1 MKSVDFALQVKS
13 SAGMFWRVFF
23 DRRAICLAIAVAVS
37 VTFQTHH
44 AAVGSSDQLA
54 FSATTN
60 AQNHDLIAAAGNE
73 KTSLELKWAKPR
85 LLPLVSSRIECAAA
99 RMPTFIGR
107 AVSCLPV
114 AFVELWLVGIV
125 ELRL

>member
-1 MKSVDFALQVKS
+1 
-13 SAGMFWRVFF
+13 MFWRVLF

-44 AAVGSSDQLA
+44 VMVGRSDQLA
-54 FSATTN
+54 FSATTDS
-60 AQNHDLIAAAGNE
+60 QNHDLIAAAGNE

-85 LLPLVSSRIECAAA
+85 LVPLISSHVECAAD
-99 RMPTFIGR
+99 RISTFIGR
-107 AVSCLPV
+107 AVSCLPA
-114 AFVELWLVGIV
+114 AFVGLRLVGIV